1 MSSFYSTFLKASFLK
16 GSTIDVFIFIHFTFT
31 FLFIVKFS
39 LDNLI
44 LLCHNN
50 HIRKDALKTKN
61 KNKTMTKI
69 NKYMN
74 HVQVRMFLAAG
85 MAKAIKNND
94 QLRVRLYSILEELF
108 QKVDANQYVAPADE
122 ADLIEHLRLNKK
134 FGPVTDDLSEYKRG
148 GLVCV
153 E

>member
-39 LDNLI
+39 LDTLI
-44 LLCHNN
+44 SLCHNN
-50 HIRKDALKTKN
+50 LIREDALITKN

-74 HVQVRMFLAAG
+74 SEQTKMFVELG
-85 MAKAIKNND
+85 LKKAENSGD
-94 QLRVRLYSILEELF
+94 ELRVALYTILKGYFETIDFNE
-108 QKVDANQYVAPADE
+108 YSMPCDE
-122 ADLIEHLRLNKK
+122 GDLIEHIKLNKN
-134 FGPVTDDLSEYKRG
+134 FEPVAEDLSKYEFSQYRKE
-148 GLVCV
+148 V
-153 E
+153 